1 MHIDDKGGCVLRPV
15 ASKGLNPS
23 EITIARILNH
33 QGYATACIGKWHLGD
48 QYGFLPTRH
57 GFDYYYGIPYSEDM
71 IPTRNPDWPPL
82 PLMRNEEVIEAPVDL
97 KTITRRYTLEAIDFI
112 TKNRHKP
119 FFLYLPQATP
129 GSERVPQ
136 VSDEFEGRSA
146 NGRYGDS
153 IEELDWSTGRIL
165 ATLRELDI
173 DDQTL
178 VIFTSDNG
186 AVKGHGGSN
195 EPLNGWGYGTMEGG
209 MRVPCVMRW
218 PGHIP
223 AGEVCDRLATTM
235 DLLPTFA
242 RLAGTAPPND
252 RIIDGRDIWPLMVC
266 EEGAESPHPAFYYYH
281 IDQLQAIRSGR
292 WKLHLPQK
300 AKRAFA
306 REDRDGNP
314 TMLFDLSSD
323 LKESID
329 VSDKHPEVVERL
341 MALAERARA
350 ELGDLDRE
358 GVGLRPAGTVPNP
371 TPRLVS

>member
-1 MHIDDKGGCVLRPV
+1 
-15 ASKGLNPS
+15 
-23 EITIARILNH
+23 
-33 QGYATACIGKWHLGD
+33 
-48 QYGFLPTRH
+48 
-57 GFDYYYGIPYSEDM
+57 
-71 IPTRNPDWPPL
+71 
-82 PLMRNEEVIEAPVDL
+82 MRNEEVIEAPVDL
-97 KTITRRYTLEAIDFI
+97 KTITRRYTREAIDFI
-112 TKNRHKP
+112 TRNRHKP

-153 IEELDWSTGRIL
+153 IEELDWSTGQIL
-165 ATLRELDI
+165 ATLKRLDI

-223 AGEVCDRLATTM
+223 AGKICDKLTTTM

-252 RIIDGRDIWPLMVC
+252 RVIDGRDIWPLMAC
-266 EEGAESPHPAFYYYH
+266 EEGAESPHGAFYYYH
-281 IDQLQAIRSGR
+281 IDQLQAVRSGR
-292 WKLHLPQK
+292 WKLHLPLK
-300 AKRAFA
+300 VKRAFA

-350 ELGDLDRE
+350 ELGDLDSE
-358 GVGLRPAGTVPNP
+358 GEGLRPAGIVPNP
-371 TPRLVS
+371 TPRLIP